1 MIEGALYQAYSEVH
15 FFFFFTPRWINTS
28 RCPERHNIIL
38 QSERVH
44 LCNTMQCEANKNEL
58 HYANS
63 TENIRWITGCK
74 LSAKG
79 LIRPK
84 MKIMSLLRH
93 PPNQWNSGIQMVDF

>member
-1 MIEGALYQAYSEVH
+1 MPYIRHIARSI
-15 FFFFFTPRWINTS
+15 FFFFLHQGGLIRLGVQ
-28 RCPERHNIIL
+28 RDIIL